1 MKIFKAIK
9 KGFTL
14 VELVIVIAVIAVL
27 SAVLIPVFGN
37 VVKDSRVSA
46 LKASLK
52 TCTSNLIMY
61 SLYNQVDYYTP
72 SVIREFLKSEG
83 IKGLTSEDSEFCED
97 GYSIWYNQQNYNFYL
112 VKNDELADFVGGG
125 TSSASVNNRNTA
137 AFAADIFGNVADG
150 GTTQGSGEN
159 AGASAQLQRIP
170 RRPEAI
176 TPDENLLLL
185 ATDEANKYILSGI
198 EALYYGADTDKGESS
213 AQQVIINVQNKMA
226 NGNLFAS
233 FNRNWNIEDYTQK
246 FDTHSTA
253 WLNNVGNFVT
263 DASFSNIDDK
273 QIADITN
280 VIVSPYLGS
289 FSESETNSNKIEG
302 NIRDF
307 GKNEKTGAVL
317 NVKCVIEIAS
327 TNTVEL
333 VEEFYKRFSNAGV
346 NIVISGNVSIDSTVS
361 SSVSSGT
368 NRVSTVTGGGKNISS
383 VVSAGGGSAVSG
395 GGNKIISST
404 ISSSEF
410 LNWTTSE
417 SGGVSIVNYS
427 TVSKDKTDSTKNLV
441 SVKLP
446 DGKVKYETVDE
457 SFFQNAN
464 ITVGDKTEKVQYKY
478 NTSSFSINV
487 SAFLAKVGLSDANN
501 QVRSVRIKQDAYN
514 NVYST
519 SVYLEYEENNVIYG
533 KSFNFGVGH
542 ITSFDYYYRF
552 FNKNFDSVNKSGE
565 NTVPQYFE
573 INDNS
578 EDSKRAGSL
587 TVKLPDGTLNLQS
600 YKNEDFTIEVYYNDT
615 TRYYTSE
622 KSEFGTEFK
631 VFSHKSVDT
640 VEKCVTWGGTNGS
653 KTKIGSYYVVDFGT
667 HDRLGDWTIVDE
679 DGKTKTADC
688 FVNTVTINRIVIRD
702 KGVDGKPGNIMIV
715 KYPG

>member
-150 GTTQGSGEN
+150 ATTQGSGEN

-327 TNTVEL
+327 ANTVEL

-446 DGKVKYETVDE
+446 DGQVKYETVGE
-457 SFFQNAN
+457 EFFKDAT
-464 ITVGDKTEKVQYKY
+464 ITVGNETEKVQYKY

-487 SAFLAKVGLSDANN
+487 SEFLKKVDITSDD
-501 QVRSVRIKQDAYN
+501 QVRSVKIKQDSYN
-514 NVYST
+514 NVYTT
-519 SVYLEYEENNVIYG
+519 SVYLEYEINNVIYG

-552 FNKNFDSVNKSGE
+552 FNKNFDSVHKSGE
-565 NTVPQYFE
+565 NTVPQYFA

-600 YKNEDFTIEVYYNDT
+600 YKNEDFTIEVYYNET
-615 TRYYTSE
+615 TRYYTS
-622 KSEFGTEFK
+622 KQSEFGTEFK
-631 VFSHKSVDT
+631 VFSHESVATD
-640 VEKCVTWGGTNGS
+640 VKCVTWGGANGS
-653 KTKIGSYYVVDFGT
+653 KTKIGDYYVVDFGT
-667 HDRLGDWTIVDE
+667 HDELGNSTITDK
-679 DGKTKTADC
+679 DGKTKKADC

-702 KGVDGKPGNIMIV
+702 KDNNIMIV

>member
-125 TSSASVNNRNTA
+125 TSSASVNNRNTT
-137 AFAADIFGNVADG
+137 AFATDIFGNVADG
-150 GTTQGSGEN
+150 GVTQGSGEN

-327 TNTVEL
+327 ANSVEL

-383 VVSAGGGSAVSG
+383 VVNAGGGSAVSG

-441 SVKLP
+441 SIKLP
-446 DGKVKYETVDE
+446 DGQVKYETVGE
-457 SFFQNAN
+457 EFFKDAT
-464 ITVGDKTEKVQYKY
+464 ITVGNETEKVQYKY

-487 SAFLAKVGLSDANN
+487 SEFLKKVGITSDD
-501 QVRSVRIKQDAYN
+501 QVRSVKIKQDSYN
-514 NVYST
+514 NVYTT
-519 SVYLEYEENNVIYG
+519 SVYLEYEINNVIYG

-565 NTVPQYFE
+565 NTVPQYFT

-600 YKNEDFTIEVYYNDT
+600 YKNEDFTIEVYYNET

-622 KSEFGTEFK
+622 QSEFGTEFK
-631 VFSHKSVDT
+631 VFSHDKVAT
-640 VEKCVTWGGTNGS
+640 NEKCVTWGGTNGS
-653 KTKIGSYYVVDFGT
+653 KTKIGGYYVVDFGT

-702 KGVDGKPGNIMIV
+702 KDNNIMIV